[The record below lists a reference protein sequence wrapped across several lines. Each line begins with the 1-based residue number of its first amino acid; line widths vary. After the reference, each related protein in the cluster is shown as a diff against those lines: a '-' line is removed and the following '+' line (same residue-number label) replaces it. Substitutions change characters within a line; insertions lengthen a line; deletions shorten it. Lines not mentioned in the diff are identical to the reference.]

1 MLPCSVY
8 FFWGCYCRKPLP
20 DQTILSIPRIRCKAC
35 GTTHAVIPAFLFAY
49 VRYPT
54 ATVATYVE
62 QAAHH
67 FRPPKTTWTLDLAD
81 GPESIETLYRWLR
94 RLQPR
99 LRELL
104 PALKSALLKLEPA
117 FDLAA
122 LQESVLKAQHSFV
135 PPSKIISIRQLIVD
149 VHRRFVR
156 TQLLALAICAG
167 KSRRTLAR
175 RSGAF
180 SGRFSQLFLLAKARR
195 GAHFA
200 VEASCSLIHPVL
212 GKQHNGSC

>member
-122 LQESVLKAQHSFV
+122 LQESVLKAQHSSSPPAKSSQSASSSSMSIVALCALSYWLSQYVLEKAGELLRAEAALSAVAFLNYFCWQKLGV
-135 PPSKIISIRQLIVD
+135 ALISPSKPR
-149 VHRRFVR
+149 
-156 TQLLALAICAG
+156 A
-167 KSRRTLAR
+167 
-175 RSGAF
+175 
-180 SGRFSQLFLLAKARR
+180 
-195 GAHFA
+195 
-200 VEASCSLIHPVL
+200 P
-212 GKQHNGSC
+212 